1 MNSAVSFLNTEHQSL
16 SNFLFFRT
24 HNFCIQLQALNIIF
38 HIAINF
44 HAFDRVD
51 K

>member
-1 MNSAVSFLNTEHQSL
+1 MNSAASFLNTEHQSL
-16 SNFLFFRT
+16 SNLLFFRS
-24 HNFCIQLQALNIIF
+24 HNFCIQLQAFNIIF

-44 HAFDRVD
+44 DAFDKVD